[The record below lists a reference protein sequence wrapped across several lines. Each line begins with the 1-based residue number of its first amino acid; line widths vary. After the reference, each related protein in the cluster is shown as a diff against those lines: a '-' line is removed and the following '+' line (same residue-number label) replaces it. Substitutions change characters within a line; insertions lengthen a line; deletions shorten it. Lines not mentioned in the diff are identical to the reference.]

1 MDDKSERLKTNEE
14 IIEELT
20 KDLESSCI
28 KENDNYTTSRTISKN
43 RKMVI
48 CRMIAMNV

>member
-20 KDLESSCI
+20 KDLVSKKMI
-28 KENDNYTTSRTISKN
+28 MILHQRTISKN